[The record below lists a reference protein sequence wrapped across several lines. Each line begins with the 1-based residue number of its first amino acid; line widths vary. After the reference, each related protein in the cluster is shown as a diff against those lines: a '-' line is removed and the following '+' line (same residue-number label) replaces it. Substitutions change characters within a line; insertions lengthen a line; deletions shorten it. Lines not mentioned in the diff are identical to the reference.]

1 MFVYKDIAAS
11 IANLA
16 NEKQYLSECVESKKK
31 HVSFDS
37 NLGEAVHRDV
47 ASIKFIYLVY
57 RLQNYDHVMK
67 MLYWLVLSHSSSEC
81 DQTLH

>member
-37 NLGEAVHRDV
+37 NLGEAVH
-47 ASIKFIYLVY
+47 
-57 RLQNYDHVMK
+57 
-67 MLYWLVLSHSSSEC
+67 
-81 DQTLH
+81 